1 MINRNSLLKMLLA
14 FSAGG
19 IVGLFLYNRLASA
32 PNAGT
37 ARLRRQKLP
46 QSYIAALVPLAAALN
61 LVGGYI
67 VSITRVPIFL
77 DMMGTAVTA
86 FTIGPWWAAITGI
99 ITNIGESI
107 IISPIYLPFAVV
119 NVAGGLLWGY
129 GARWGMAKSFIRL
142 LILGIAVA
150 ILSSLIAV
158 PIITFVF
165 GGATGVPNDVITA
178 ALLAS
183 GKSLL
188 SAVFI
193 SNIIASLSDKIIST
207 FIAVAIVAALP
218 PVLKSNV
225 ELAQYKGM
233 KLVAY
238 ALIGIIIGLIIMIA
252 IMYGVFH

>member
-1 MINRNSLLKMLLA
+1 MISKNSLLKMLFA
-14 FSAGG
+14 FGAGG
-19 IVGLFLYNRLASA
+19 FVGLFLYNRLASA
-32 PNAGT
+32 PQAGNV
-37 ARLRRQKLP
+37 RLRRQKLP

-129 GARWGMAKSFIRL
+129 SARWGMAKSFVRL
-142 LILGIAVA
+142 LILGIAVG
-150 ILSSLIAV
+150 ILSTLMAV

-188 SAVFI
+188 SSVFI
-193 SNIIASLSDKIIST
+193 SNAIANLSDKIIST
-207 FIAVAIVAALP
+207 FIAVAIIAALP
-218 PVLKSNV
+218 ATLKSSI
-225 ELAQYKGM
+225 ELAQYRGM

-238 ALIGIIIGLIIMIA
+238 TLIGIIIGLIIMIA

>member
-1 MINRNSLLKMLLA
+1 MISKNSLLKMLLA
-14 FSAGG
+14 FGAGG
-19 IVGLFLYNRLASA
+19 FVGLFLYNRLASA
-32 PNAGT
+32 PQAGT
-37 ARLRRQKLP
+37 VRLRRQKLP

-129 GARWGMAKSFIRL
+129 GAKWGMAKSFVRL

-150 ILSSLIAV
+150 ILSSLISV

-188 SAVFI
+188 SSVFI

-218 PVLKSNV
+218 PVLKSNI
-225 ELAQYKGM
+225 ELAQYRGM